1 MALNS
6 PSENPYSVYD
16 TVIFIVCTYCQTPKI
31 PGDIKFGSC
40 LSEAKSTFSSS
51 TYSLPPKITCYVSNA
66 SHKKSPCPW
75 FVLWASPANQQP
87 RKHFSLSLS
96 LSLFTMKKRA
106 FFFLLP
112 LSNENQQHPL
122 VCLAEEEKESGE
134 RKNVSS
140 LSAVLLRSLSLSF
153 FNERERE
160 KDEATG
166 SRSSECKAC
175 LNGPGAEEE
184 PSTHAKRRRFFLH
197 FSLARSC
204 GCVCGWMR
212 AREGR
217 RTRSIFFISPKEEKN
232 LSRLVF

>member
-1 MALNS
+1 MTLNS

-96 LSLFTMKKRA
+96 LSLSFSVHNEKEG
-106 FFFLLP
+106 LLFSSSSLQRKPTTSVGLSSRGRERIGREKECIFSLRCPASKP
-112 LSNENQQHPL
+112 LS
-122 VCLAEEEKESGE
+122 
-134 RKNVSS
+134 
-140 LSAVLLRSLSLSF
+140 LLF
-153 FNERERE
+153 
-160 KDEATG
+160 
-166 SRSSECKAC
+166 
-175 LNGPGAEEE
+175 
-184 PSTHAKRRRFFLH
+184 
-197 FSLARSC
+197 
-204 GCVCGWMR
+204 
-212 AREGR
+212 
-217 RTRSIFFISPKEEKN
+217 
-232 LSRLVF
+232 